1 MTELLTTVLAKV
13 PGSGATEL
21 PVRTRMD
28 KFLATVER
36 RAYAMAY
43 AALRDRDEALDVVQD
58 AMLRLVRSYLDKPSS
73 DWLPLFYRIL
83 NNRIHD
89 GFRARKTHRLRFGW
103 LGGVATEDP
112 EPDPFERIADPA
124 PHTPADR
131 LEQQRQSAALERA
144 VGTLPRRQ
152 REAFMLRCWEGM
164 STEDAA
170 RAMGCTQGSVKTHY
184 FRALQALRAQLEDF
198 RP

>member
-1 MTELLTTVLAKV
+1 MTELVTTVPAKV
-13 PGSGATEL
+13 PGSGAAEL
-21 PVRTRMD
+21 PARIRMD

-58 AMLRLVRSYLDKPSS
+58 AMLRLVRSYLHKPSS

-89 GFRARKTHRLRFGW
+89 GFRARKAQRRLFGW
-103 LGGVATEDP
+103 LGSATHDDP
-112 EPDPFERIADPA
+112 GPDPLEQVADPA
-124 PHTPADR
+124 PDTPADR
-131 LEQQRQSAALERA
+131 LEQQRQSVALQRA
-144 VGTLPRRQ
+144 VGALPRRQ

-164 STEDAA
+164 STADAA
-170 RAMGCTQGSVKTHY
+170 RAMGCGQGSVKTHY
-184 FRALQALRAQLEDF
+184 FRALQTLREQLEEF